1 MLKLNMKEKYEV
13 VLTDFYGPF
22 WPMWERKKKIM
33 NAISFIDTLEN
44 FEKKIKEACPEAEVR
59 LEVYRFTIVI
69 FFDNPRGVI
78 YLTVFPFDDQDVLI

>member
-22 WPMWERKKKIM
+22 WPMWRRYQKIFDT
-33 NAISFIDTLEN
+33 ISFIDTLEN
-44 FEKKIKEACPEAEVR
+44 FEKKIKQACPEAEVHF
-59 LEVYRFTIVI
+59 ERFTIVI
-69 FFDNPRGVI
+69 FFDTPEGVI